1 MRNISLLLEQL
12 FLANYG
18 FAFPEHTQAYRGRL
32 VQTLTRKQAKPGGVH
47 DEVAPVGNSQVED

>member
-1 MRNISLLLEQL
+1 MRNIRLLLEQL

-32 VQTLTRKQAKPGGVH
+32 VQMLTRK
-47 DEVAPVGNSQVED
+47 